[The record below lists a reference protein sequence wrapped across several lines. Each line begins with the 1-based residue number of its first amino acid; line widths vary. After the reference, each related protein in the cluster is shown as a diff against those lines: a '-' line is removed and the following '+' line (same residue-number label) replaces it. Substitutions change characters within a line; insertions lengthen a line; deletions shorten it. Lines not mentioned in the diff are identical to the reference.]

1 MHYRGL
7 HECKNKADIG
17 KELNYIYENYTA
29 ANMESNQVQDFAVK
43 ILVFDGMAIVSSLK
57 KESWVR
63 TCKDLA
69 QLFLEKRAS
78 FLIHKVYN
86 VLRSSYIRYITR
98 FVPHT

>member
-1 MHYRGL
+1 MHYRVL

-17 KELNYIYENYTA
+17 KESNSIYENYTA
-29 ANMESNQVQDFAVK
+29 ANTESNQVQDLAVK
-43 ILVFDGMAIVSSLK
+43 ILVFDGMAIVRSLK

-69 QLFLEKRAS
+69 QLFLEKLAS

-86 VLRSSYIRYITR
+86 VVCSSYIRYIM
-98 FVPHT
+98 